1 MVEVISSS
9 LINVKA
15 RYGWSDKSFTLLLK
29 VVQGMLLEA
38 NMFSKSYYETK
49 KILCPIGMEYQ
60 KIHACLNDCIMYR
73 DEFE

>member
-1 MVEVISSS
+1 MLS